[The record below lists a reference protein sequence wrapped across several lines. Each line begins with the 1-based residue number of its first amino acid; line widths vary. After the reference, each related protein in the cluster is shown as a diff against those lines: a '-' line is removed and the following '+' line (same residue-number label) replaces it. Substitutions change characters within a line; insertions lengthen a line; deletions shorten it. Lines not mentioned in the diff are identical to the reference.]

1 MGSAPQWIAFL
12 NVRRY
17 SLTLRFMPI
26 LTITAKGQITLR
38 KDLLAHLGVRPGDK
52 IEVDTRPDARIE
64 VRAARPGGQ
73 ISDVFG
79 LLKQPGA
86 PSLSIEQM
94 NDIIAGGWAGK
105 R

>member
-1 MGSAPQWIAFL
+1 
-12 NVRRY
+12 
-17 SLTLRFMPI
+17 
-26 LTITAKGQITLR
+26 
-38 KDLLAHLGVRPGDK
+38 
-52 IEVDTRPDARIE
+52 
-64 VRAARPGGQ
+64 
-73 ISDVFG
+73 VFG

>member
-1 MGSAPQWIAFL
+1 M

-17 SLTLRFMPI
+17 FLTLRPMPI
-26 LTITAKGQITLR
+26 LTITAKGQVTLR
-38 KDLLAHLGVRPGDK
+38 KDLLAHLGVGPGDK
-52 IEVDTRPDARIE
+52 IEVDTRPDGRIE

-86 PSLSIEQM
+86 ASLSIEQM
-94 NDIIAGGWAGK
+94 NDIIAAGWAGK